1 MNVKDLNILLS
12 MHNIWDQNNFSMVI
26 DKKPISFNNFST
38 QGLEYGFSKIGPD
51 PKKVQYYLK
60 KGASLVLN
68 DIIYYSK
75 NIKNLAIDLQEIT
88 NGKCQANLYFS
99 MQNRQAFGPHFDTHD
114 VFALHCDGKNLE
126 YLRNVS

>member
-1 MNVKDLNILLS
+1 
-12 MHNIWDQNNFSMVI
+12 MVI

-38 QGLEYGFSKIGPD
+38 QVLNLNMVLVRSEFQTQKCILM
-51 PKKVQYYLK
+51 VQYYLK

-99 MQNRQAFGPHFDTHD
+99 MQNRQAFDIDDSF
-114 VFALHCDGKNLE
+114 
-126 YLRNVS
+126 